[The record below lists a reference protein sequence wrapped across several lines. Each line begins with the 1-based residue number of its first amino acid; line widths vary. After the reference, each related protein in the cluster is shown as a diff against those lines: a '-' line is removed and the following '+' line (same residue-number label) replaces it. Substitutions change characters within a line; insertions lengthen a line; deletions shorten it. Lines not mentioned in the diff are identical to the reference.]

1 MPFILD
7 EYSSK
12 GEKCLISLEAYGC
25 IDGEMMYC
33 YSSFSLKSAQMYEN
47 GDFEEML
54 NLLRAPGNR
63 TVSVKLKYSKGVVK
77 DFRLMLDS
85 LAESYDDQRFLQLEL
100 VAWGL
105 DSKSCRGI

>member
-25 IDGEMMYC
+25 IDGEMKYC

-63 TVSVKLKYSKGVVK
+63 AVSVKLKYSKGVVK
-77 DFRLMLDS
+77 DFSLMLDS